1 MPEFDYVATVWKTGD
16 IITAEGLNNME
27 DGVSYAVNTA
37 DAAVES
43 VGNTSFEIDDDM
55 NLVVTI
61 PPGSATTIGRVGFV
75 PRGDYDPET
84 EYHKYDVVID
94 DGNSYVAKTTVTGVT
109 PGTDETKW

>member
-16 IITAEGLNNME
+16 LITAEGLNNME

-61 PPGSATTIGRVGFV
+61 PPGSATTVGRVGFV
-75 PRGDYDPET
+75 PKGIYDAET
-84 EYHKYDVVID
+84 AYQKYDIVGYN
-94 DGNSYVAKTTVTGVT
+94 GNNYVA
-109 PGTDETKW
+109 

>member
-1 MPEFDYVATVWKTGD
+1 MMPEFDYVATVWKTGD
-16 IITAEGLNNME
+16 LITAEGLNNME
-27 DGVSYAVNTA
+27 DGVAYAVNMA

-43 VGNTSFEIDDDM
+43 VSNTSFEIDDDM

-75 PRGDYDPET
+75 PRGAYDAET

-94 DGNSYVAKTTVTGVT
+94 DSNNYVA
-109 PGTDETKW
+109 